1 MLATKN
7 CLIFWPQHE
16 RAGVKNEEKC
26 DISLEVIAADWQYGE
41 CHRDQAKQWS
51 SDTNWLYDLNLK
63 CLLRQ
68 QFITKYLQGLTH
80 GL

>member
-26 DISLEVIAADWQYGE
+26 DISLEVIAAD
-41 CHRDQAKQWS
+41 
-51 SDTNWLYDLNLK
+51 
-63 CLLRQ
+63 
-68 QFITKYLQGLTH
+68 
-80 GL
+80 